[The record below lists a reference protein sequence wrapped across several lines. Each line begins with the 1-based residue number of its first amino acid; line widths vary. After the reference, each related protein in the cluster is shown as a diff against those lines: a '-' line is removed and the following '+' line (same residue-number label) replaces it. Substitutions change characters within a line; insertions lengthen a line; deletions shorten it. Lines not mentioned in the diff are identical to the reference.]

1 MSKIIRENKIIKKI
15 FYNWQSNRFINE
27 IYWLKKLAKYNFTPK
42 ILDINYQKKIITLTN
57 EGNRLNLSNL
67 PGNWENQLQKI
78 IKILKK
84 NNCFHGD
91 INSENLLVKNKK
103 LKLIDFSQSTKNS
116 GKNIIYLKKRM
127 FFDDYAKN
135 RIEISINKAFYNSND
150 LRTLVIWNK
159 FNNNIIDKEILKNS
173 KLKIVDK
180 ILISKNCYEDIYKD
194 RIFWLDQFYNRPIDR
209 GTPKLKSDI
218 FCYII
223 VSKNPIFKLNKMLF
237 TNEKRVVDENIF
249 KFKKKIRKKRQNII
263 HISDNFEE
271 AKRNAFYLSR
281 NKNNYPY
288 KYFIN
293 SQLNHSSLSSLKN
306 RLNKEKKLKYIF
318 LRDKG
323 DKNGDIDVLCNN
335 YFLFKRSIDGQSFKH
350 KNLNILSNSGDP
362 YEDYGFKVSNFARIR
377 KKEIFFDIRSV
388 GDNYFCK
395 NWQINLIKNRVKQ
408 LNYFTLNK
416 KDKLYSI
423 IYHIVYHKGYI
434 DKKYLK
440 FLKINLKKDDISFY
454 FLKNLIDK
462 YLVQKNYLFTRPE
475 DLTIPITFKMKE
487 ENYKKEFNFIN
498 KQIERNNHSG
508 VNKMLLNLFKF
519 QGIKCL
525 FSIIFLSLMVKN
537 QIKYFKQILKHFIFK
552 KISRSYFTL

>member
-1 MSKIIRENKIIKKI
+1 MSKIIRKNKIIKKI

-362 YEDYGFKVSNFARIR
+362 YEDYGFKVSNFARIK

-395 NWQINLIKNRVKQ
+395 NWQINLIKNRVKH

-475 DLTIPITFKMKE
+475 DLTIPITFKMKK

-519 QGIKCL
+519 QGFKCL